1 MYRCWD
7 NLCWFL
13 NMLEMTTQTSDLPL
27 FYRDYLVALITSKT
41 HEGMKLHGEYNLW
54 QIKKRNS
61 FARTEMKLLYLIR
74 VSAFFIYATNASI
87 TRNLLYRQEFD
98 FKLFLYAIYIIR

>member
-1 MYRCWD
+1 
-7 NLCWFL
+7 
-13 NMLEMTTQTSDLPL
+13 MLEMTTQTSDLPL

-54 QIKKRNS
+54 QIKKRNG
-61 FARTEMKLLYLIR
+61 FARTQMKLPYLIR
-74 VSAFFIYATNASI
+74 LSAFFIYVTNASI

-98 FKLFLYAIYIIR
+98 FKLFLYAIYTKYI